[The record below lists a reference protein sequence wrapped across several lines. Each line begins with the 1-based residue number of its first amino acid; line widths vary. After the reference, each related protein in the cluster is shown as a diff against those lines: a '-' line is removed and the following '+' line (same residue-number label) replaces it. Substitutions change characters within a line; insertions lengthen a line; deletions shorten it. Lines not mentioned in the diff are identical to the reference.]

1 MPYGYYV
8 VIRECQEA
16 KTWQE
21 VTRVYAENE
30 EKAKDYANE
39 QTYDLQGCNVEWEM
53 VDDSENWSEVG
64 INSWRSWEVE
74 ELEWYDDDD
83 DDEDDDDDDE
93 GDDDEDDE
101 GEEESEENELV
112 DDEPAV
118 KIIPTHF
125 LQNIKL

>member
-1 MPYGYYV
+1 MPYGYYE
-8 VIRECQEA
+8 VIRECQEV

-53 VDDSENWSEVG
+53 VNENWSEVD

-74 ELEWYDDDD
+74 ELEWYDDG
-83 DDEDDDDDDE
+83 EDDDDDD
-93 GDDDEDDE
+93 DDE